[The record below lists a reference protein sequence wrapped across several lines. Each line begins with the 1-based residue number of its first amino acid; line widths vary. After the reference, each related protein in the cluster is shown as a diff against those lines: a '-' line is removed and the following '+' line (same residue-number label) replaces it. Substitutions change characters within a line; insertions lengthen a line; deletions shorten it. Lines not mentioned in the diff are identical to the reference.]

1 MAPKPSEVLFP
12 LVDYWWAYIGFII
25 FVCLMLALD
34 LGVFHRKAHA
44 VSIKEAAVWTVVWIS
59 LALVFNVLFYLYS
72 LNKFS
77 ADPNFLST
85 WGMPA
90 ADKAKQV
97 ALEFLTGLVIEKS
110 LAMDNIFVFVLIFSY
125 FDISLKYQH
134 RVLFFGILGA
144 LVFRAIF
151 IALGSILMQF
161 HWVLWVFGGFL
172 IFTGLKLVF
181 GGESKVDPEKNF
193 LIKWIRKIY
202 PVTSE
207 LHGQSF
213 FVVLNGVKHVT
224 PLFLAL
230 VFLELSDVI
239 FAIDSVPAIFA
250 VTKEPFIVFTSN
262 IFAILGLR
270 AMYFFLAGIVDRF
283 EYLKYGLSLVLI
295 FVGLKMTILNELFG
309 GKFPV
314 VWSLAIILT
323 LILGSGLFSWIKTK
337 NSGTH

>member
-1 MAPKPSEVLFP
+1 MEQILFP
-12 LVDYWWAYIGFII
+12 FADYWWAYVGFVI
-25 FVCLMLALD
+25 FVCSMLALD

-44 VSIKEAAVWTVVWIS
+44 VSIKEAAIWTVIWIS
-59 LALVFNVLFYLYS
+59 LGLVFNLLFYLYS

-77 ADPNFLST
+77 SDPNFLSI

-110 LAMDNIFVFVLIFSY
+110 LAIDNIFVFVLVFAY
-125 FDISLKYQH
+125 FGIPLKYQH

-172 IFTGLKLVF
+172 IFTGVKMAFGSETKIDPDKSLLVRW
-181 GGESKVDPEKNF
+181 V
-193 LIKWIRKIY
+193 RKFY

-207 LHGQSF
+207 FHDQKF
-213 FVVLNGVKHVT
+213 FVKLEGVKHVT

-230 VFLELSDVI
+230 IFLEISDII
-239 FAIDSVPAIFA
+239 FAVDSVPAIFA
-250 VTKEPFIVFTSN
+250 LTKEPFIVFTSN

-270 AMYFFLAGIVDRF
+270 SMYFLLAGMVDRF

-295 FVGLKMTILNELFG
+295 FVGCKMTFLNEMFG

-314 VWSLAIILT
+314 TWSLTIILT
-323 LILGSGLFSWIKTK
+323 LILGSGLFSWLKTRRAH
-337 NSGTH
+337 NN